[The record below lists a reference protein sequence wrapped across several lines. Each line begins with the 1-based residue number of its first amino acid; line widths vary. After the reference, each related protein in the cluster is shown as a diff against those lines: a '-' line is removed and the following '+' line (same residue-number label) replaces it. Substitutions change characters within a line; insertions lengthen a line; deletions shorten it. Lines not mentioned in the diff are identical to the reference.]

1 MFTLEKSRAE
11 TQLAISQMK
20 ATRIQEERATLR
32 NEKAEKK
39 ARQKALRLAKEA
51 TDKKT

>member
-20 ATRIQEERATLR
+20 ATRIQEERDTMR
-32 NEKAEKK
+32 KEKAEKK
-39 ARQKALRLAKEA
+39 ALLKTLRLAKES
-51 TDKKT
+51 TDENT